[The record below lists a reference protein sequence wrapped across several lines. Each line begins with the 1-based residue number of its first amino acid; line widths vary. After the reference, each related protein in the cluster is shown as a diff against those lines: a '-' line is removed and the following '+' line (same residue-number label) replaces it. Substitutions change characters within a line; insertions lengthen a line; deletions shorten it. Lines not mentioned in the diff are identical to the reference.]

1 MIMKGMIYEPFG
13 VPKLA
18 FGDMIISL
26 GVTIAAGIPSFR
38 KFTSFPMMFSPI
50 LLIVINHNKLI
61 IAIVCGFTLKR
72 VRDMTRT
79 YSQKHRTDKYSEHSS
94 IIWPEWLSV
103 RLRTKWFWVRVQLQI
118 GMCYFRKRSG
128 NYNSQFEL

>member
-38 KFTSFPMMFSPI
+38 KFNSFPMMFSPI

-61 IAIVCGFTLKR
+61 
-72 VRDMTRT
+72 
-79 YSQKHRTDKYSEHSS
+79 
-94 IIWPEWLSV
+94 
-103 RLRTKWFWVRVQLQI
+103 
-118 GMCYFRKRSG
+118 YFITILFPAHFILENNSNMYANIQRK
-128 NYNSQFEL
+128 